1 MSCIA
6 GYARRVLVIATTPV
20 DELWRSWSPDPLA
33 LAGVAIAVALFTQGF
48 VRLRRR
54 NRALVPWSRVWLF
67 AAGITTI
74 LIGIVSP
81 LDTIAEEYLQSAHM
95 LQHVLIADLGVALTL
110 LAVRGPMTVF
120 FLPRDLLV
128 PLARNRPLRKALAW
142 LVRPSVAIPLWL
154 GVLIAWHIPT
164 LYEGALRHPV
174 VHRVEHLSFVVVG
187 TLIWTLII
195 DPARHHRLSIGER
208 IGVAAVVFWA
218 SQILSYVMVFSFEP
232 FYGLYANQPVRLFG
246 LSPLTD
252 QKLAGVVM
260 MVEQTLTIGVAAVLL
275 IRASRRSGEPTGW
288 ELSP

>member
-1 MSCIA
+1 MA
-6 GYARRVLVIATTPV
+6 PLAATPV

-33 LAGVAIAVALFTQGF
+33 LVGVAIAVALYFQGF

-54 NRALVPWSRVWLF
+54 NPALVPWSRAWLF
-67 AAGITTI
+67 LAGILTI

-95 LQHVLIADLGVALTL
+95 LQHVLIADVGVALTL

-128 PLARNRPLRKALAW
+128 PLARNRPLRRTLTW
-142 LVRPSVAIPLWL
+142 LVRPGVAIPLWL
-154 GVLIAWHIPT
+154 IVLVAWHIPW

-174 VHRVEHLSFVVVG
+174 VHRFEHLSFVIVG
-187 TLIWTLII
+187 ALIWTLII
-195 DPARHHRLSIGER
+195 DPSRHQRLSIGER

-232 FYGLYANQPVRLFG
+232 FYGLYANQPERLFG
-246 LSPLTD
+246 LSALTD

-260 MVEQTLTIGVAAVLL
+260 MVEQTLTIGIAVVVL
-275 IRASRRSGEPTGW
+275 IRISRRESEPTGW
-288 ELSP
+288 ELAP